1 MRWIKKILKADMKE
15 WCLKNEI
22 FRNGKTKGGG
32 EIMFIRKIDAPEA
45 INSNQIE
52 RLYVRKDV
60 VEDADGK
67 EKTQFA
73 VVAEIYLKPT
83 EGSEAHY
90 HSERLSSHATLEA
103 AQEEFDD
110 LVDVLND

>member
-1 MRWIKKILKADMKE
+1 
-15 WCLKNEI
+15 
-22 FRNGKTKGGG
+22 
-32 EIMFIRKIDAPEA
+32 MFIRKIESPEA

-60 VEDADGK
+60 VEDENGK

-73 VVAEIYLKPT
+73 VVAEIYLKAT

-90 HSERLSSHATLEA
+90 HAERLSSHATLEA

-110 LVDVLND
+110 LIDILNEG

>member
-1 MRWIKKILKADMKE
+1 
-15 WCLKNEI
+15 
-22 FRNGKTKGGG
+22 
-32 EIMFIRKIDAPEA
+32 MFIRKIESPEA
-45 INSNQIE
+45 INSKEIE
-52 RLYVRKDV
+52 RLYRRKDV
-60 VEDADGK
+60 VEDKNGK
-67 EKTQFA
+67 EQTQFA
-73 VVAEIYLKPT
+73 VVAEIYWKPT

>member
-1 MRWIKKILKADMKE
+1 
-15 WCLKNEI
+15 
-22 FRNGKTKGGG
+22 
-32 EIMFIRKIDAPEA
+32 MFIRKIESPEA
-45 INSNQIE
+45 INSKEIE
-52 RLYVRKDV
+52 RLYIRKDV
-60 VEDADGK
+60 VEDENGK
-67 EKTQFA
+67 EQTQFA

-90 HSERLSSHATLEA
+90 HAERLSTHATLEA